1 VDDSKAKAAARANI
15 AARAKAEATVCC
27 GVRSFLHLTHHKVR
41 DGWGTRFVWMAE
53 ERQRQKQIP
62 RLTAL
67 RPDFSG
73 MAKTKVKGKVKGK
86 ARAKAIE
93 AGGFTGW

>member
-1 VDDSKAKAAARANI
+1 
-15 AARAKAEATVCC
+15 
-27 GVRSFLHLTHHKVR
+27 
-41 DGWGTRFVWMAE
+41 MAE

-62 RLTAL
+62 RSTAL

-73 MAKTKVKGKVKGK
+73 MAKTKAKDKVKGK